1 MTIRSGIGEIGHNLT
16 PFPVPPM
23 LGIYAATTRKTLSG
37 QPIDGW
43 FSEEVITVED
53 VLRACTYNGAYSTFE
68 DGIKGSL
75 APGMLADIAVLDA
88 NLLGVPV
95 DAIKD
100 VSVVMTLVGGRL
112 VYDAR

>member
-1 MTIRSGIGEIGHNLT
+1 
-16 PFPVPPM
+16 M

-53 VLRACTYNGAYSTFE
+53 VLRACTYNGAYLTFA

-75 APGMLADIAVLDA
+75 APWL
-88 NLLGVPV
+88 PV
-95 DAIKD
+95 CSLILPFW
-100 VSVVMTLVGGRL
+100 MPI
-112 VYDAR
+112 YWEYQ